1 MQAFLFAKEIDNK
14 KPSERSWVFCLL
26 NVITGEYPLITFNKR
41 LKLVFTSQKL
51 NLVYALT

>member
-1 MQAFLFAKEIDNK
+1 MQAFLFAKEIGNK
-14 KPSERSWVFCLL
+14 KPSKGWVFCLL